1 MSLKPISMR
10 TTLPPLILFNNQ
22 NNKQKDNQ
30 NQPYELIETS
40 ITVRENEEFFI
51 NCAVESSKPAADIYF
66 SMSNG
71 AGGNQIAGA
80 SGIITFNSL
89 SELKDNEEDDENG
102 YSPAL
107 TSLYSGLSQQTTT
120 TRQPNSLISSSSNVA
135 KNSDRT
141 FKTVHTSHLKV
152 SSDDHGKVITCK
164 AENGF
169 SNQKWENKKLLNVLC
184 NYYFLILKINI
195 SLIEFLRSYIYYM

>member
-1 MSLKPISMR
+1 MI
-10 TTLPPLILFNNQ
+10 
-22 NNKQKDNQ
+22 D
-30 NQPYELIETS
+30 TS

-71 AGGNQIAGA
+71 AGGNQIAG
-80 SGIITFNSL
+80 SNGIITFNSL
-89 SELKDNEEDDENG
+89 TEQKENEDDDENG

-120 TRQPNSLISSSSNVA
+120 TQQPSSLISSSSNVA

-184 NYYFLILKINI
+184 NNF
-195 SLIEFLRSYIYYM
+195 